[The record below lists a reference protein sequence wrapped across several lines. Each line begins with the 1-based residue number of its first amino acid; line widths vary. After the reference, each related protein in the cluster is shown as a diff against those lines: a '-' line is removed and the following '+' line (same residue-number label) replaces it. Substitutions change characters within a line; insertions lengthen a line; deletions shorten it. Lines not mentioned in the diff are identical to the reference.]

1 MADYS
6 TPYLNDLIKQIG
18 LGMNISKTYP
28 KGHPSLIPVVQR
40 LRILLKEIPIEEES
54 ISLVVVEDI
63 IMIGNQRFDSK
74 RLPII
79 KNLVHR
85 FNQLGVK
92 SVTFNVDLSEEDI
105 KEYFSAMAATPAD
118 ITDYGDI
125 VALMR
130 VKGVKGIVVNK
141 FRVGVISSDKE
152 GQSMDW
158 EQFLESLSVAQP
170 TMTDEERVKELSNF
184 LTSIGIAGTE
194 APTVQ
199 TGKIVAGLEKL
210 ALMVADQY
218 GEDRWAEY
226 SMVFSRML
234 SALSPTIKK
243 NVVKYRTE
251 NKKLGVL
258 FKSLVPTMSDED
270 IIDIVSTKAREK
282 SPEAEQEIIDILKS
296 VTGSKLPGILST
308 LRVTVPELDFEKV
321 VGWLM
326 TEFKTTKGKKAAD
339 KFMSKSLEA
348 EMRTIFPHLR
358 SQSHEE
364 RIKAIDDLMKF
375 ADRIF
380 EAEDYDLMRLL
391 IDRLD
396 TMADAETEMK
406 TFMKA
411 LESLKAIYLRVKKLK
426 RDDVIQ
432 FVSKKFGKHLLRKD
446 VALLE
451 KKKKVIKVISEI
463 KDRNYI
469 TELVSLLW
477 DPGTFT
483 EAREALT
490 SLSEFSVPVL
500 VETLKETENR
510 SVRMKI
516 VDILVR
522 IGEAAV
528 PEIKKLLS
536 ASQWYIRR
544 NGVYILGEM
553 KVEHLTEEVG
563 RLIDDEVEQVQ
574 MAVVEYLNK
583 ISGEKTKEYIK
594 KALNSKFK
602 SVILSAMNDLE
613 KDDVEQK
620 ITQLIQWLKSRKGIP
635 SAKEEKFRCEI
646 IDVLAKFGDDSVIAP
661 LVAILDEKALF
672 KGAVLQPTKEA
683 ALNALARIASE
694 NAMQALRDAANHKDD
709 FVAVTAGN
717 ILERSETKDK

>member
-6 TPYLNDLIKQIG
+6 TQYLNDLIKQIG

-79 KNLVHR
+79 KNLVQR

-92 SVTFNVDLSEEDI
+92 SVTFNVELSEDDI
-105 KEYFSAMAATPAD
+105 KEYFSAMAATPAE
-118 ITDYGDI
+118 ISDYGDI

-130 VKGVKGIVVNK
+130 VKGVKGIIVNK
-141 FRVGVISSDKE
+141 FRVGVISSDRE
-152 GQSMDW
+152 SQSMDW

-258 FKSLVPTMSDED
+258 FKNLIPTMSDED
-270 IIDIVSTKAREK
+270 IIDIVSTKAKEK
-282 SPEAEQEIIDILKS
+282 SPEAEQEIVDILRS
-296 VTGSKLPGILST
+296 VTGAKLPGILST
-308 LRVTVPELDFEKV
+308 LRVNVPELDFEKV
-321 VGWLM
+321 VGRLM
-326 TEFKTTKGKKAAD
+326 SELKTTKGKKAAD
-339 KFMSKSLEA
+339 KFMSKNLEA

-375 ADRIF
+375 SDKIF

-391 IDRLD
+391 VDRLD
-396 TMADAETEMK
+396 TMADAETDMK
-406 TFMKA
+406 TFNKA
-411 LESLKAIYLRVKKLK
+411 IESLKTIYLRTKKQK
-426 RDDVIQ
+426 KDEMIQ

-446 VALLE
+446 VALIE
-451 KKKKVIKVISEI
+451 KKKKIIKIISEV
-463 KDRNYI
+463 KDQNYVA
-469 TELVSLLW
+469 ELVSLLW

-490 SLSEFSVPVL
+490 SLSEFSVPLL
-500 VETLKETENR
+500 VETLKETDDR

-516 VDILVR
+516 IDILVR
-522 IGEAAV
+522 IGEAATGEV
-528 PEIKKLLS
+528 KKLLS
-536 ASQWYIRR
+536 ASEWYIRR
-544 NGVYILGEM
+544 NGVFILGEM
-553 KVEHLTEEVG
+553 KLEEALHEVG
-563 RLIDDEVEQVQ
+563 GLINDGSEQVQ
-574 MAVVEYLNK
+574 LAVVEYLNK
-583 ISGEKTKEYIK
+583 IGGKKTKDYIRK
-594 KALNSKFK
+594 GLNSKHK
-602 SVILSAMNDLE
+602 SVILAAMKSLE
-613 KDDVEQK
+613 KSDVEQK
-620 ITQLIQWLKSRKGIP
+620 INEVVQWLKSRKGIP
-635 SAKEEKFRCEI
+635 SAKEEQFRCEI
-646 IDVLAKFGDDSVIAP
+646 INALANFGDDSVIDS

-672 KGAVLQPTKEA
+672 KGAVLHPTKEA
-683 ALNALARIASE
+683 ALNALAKIGSDK
-694 NAMQALRDAANHKDD
+694 AMQVLRNAANHKDD
-709 FVAVTAGN
+709 FVAVSAES
-717 ILERSETKDK
+717 ILARSNAKDE